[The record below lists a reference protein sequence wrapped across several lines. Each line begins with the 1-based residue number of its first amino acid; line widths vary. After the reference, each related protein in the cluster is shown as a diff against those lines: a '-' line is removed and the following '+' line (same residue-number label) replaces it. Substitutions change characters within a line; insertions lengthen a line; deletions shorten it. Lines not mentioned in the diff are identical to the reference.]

1 MYHLLTLKQSDVFQ
15 DTDGEFKID
24 PFNEFYDTD
33 GIAKGIE
40 LLIKKT
46 TGKVR
51 GWFGYTYAD
60 ILKQTE
66 VDPWF
71 HPKYDRKHTV
81 DFVCD
86 WQWTKITHISSAIS
100 YSSGNPFTPILGHT
114 QQWYDN
120 EHAQYQLIM
129 DNKNSQRYPPY
140 FRWDVS
146 FIRRKPF
153 LNGYREFYIQ
163 IINITNHLNVLTYI
177 YDNKYD
183 EYTGEYVIQRSGIPM
198 FPIMPTFGMRF
209 EF

>member
-1 MYHLLTLKQSDVFQ
+1 
-15 DTDGEFKID
+15 
-24 PFNEFYDTD
+24 
-33 GIAKGIE
+33 
-40 LLIKKT
+40 
-46 TGKVR
+46 
-51 GWFGYTYAD
+51 
-60 ILKQTE
+60 
-66 VDPWF
+66 
-71 HPKYDRKHTV
+71 
-81 DFVCD
+81 
-86 WQWTKITHISSAIS
+86 
-100 YSSGNPFTPILGHT
+100 
-114 QQWYDN
+114 
-120 EHAQYQLIM
+120 M